1 MILRAFRTGFV
12 LIFLFS
18 PLGLFPQTAG
28 AQPAPGT
35 AGKETIGV
43 SLRRVGRLPGLVTKG
58 AFVGVV
64 CFRSAL
70 SEEGVYYDSS
80 DMEVVAEDKYGGKT
94 VRTVR
99 PKGPG
104 RLVRWPRTGRHQG
117 VFVVDGEVTLVQT
130 LGGKAPIMGKVEKAV
145 GDLQRYYNP
154 VRSRDEPL
162 RDLERVFSGHPDTVG
177 AVQTFLVVGSPEA
190 KHVLDCTFLGPIG
203 EQEIPYIRPVVK
215 VLLAGKGE
223 APAEEARK
231 FLADSNPAM
240 AMLGLARLDALRQ
253 TTLEDYATALA
264 HVALPYV
271 QEIFLGANHHVWGK
285 ESLREQWPQALR
297 AVFDKAEPERRSAIL
312 DAVRAYVARGSSDLV
327 RNLRKVFPEL
337 ETPKP
342 EADNTDM

>member
-240 AMLGLARLDALRQ
+240 AMLGLVRLDALRQ